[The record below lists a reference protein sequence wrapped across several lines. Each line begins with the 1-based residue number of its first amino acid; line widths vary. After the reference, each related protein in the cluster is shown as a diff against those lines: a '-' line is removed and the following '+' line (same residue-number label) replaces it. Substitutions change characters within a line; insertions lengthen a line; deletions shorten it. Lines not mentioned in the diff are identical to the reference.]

1 MLEFLSDLHH
11 YPFLQYALLAGVLA
25 SVASG
30 LVGSYVTVR
39 RTTYVAG
46 AISHTLLGGMGAA
59 RYCQKVY
66 GWEFFTPLLGALLA
80 ALLAAVIIALVS
92 AYGKQREDT
101 VLGAVWAIG
110 MAVGILFISR
120 TPGYNEDLMSYL
132 FGDILMVAKSDLW
145 LLVGLDL
152 LVAAITLLFYHKL
165 LAVSFDPEFALLR
178 GLRVEWYQLLLLG
191 LVALTVVLLVKVVG
205 IVLVIALLTLP
216 AAAAGQFARRLWQ
229 VMLLAVGICL
239 LCTVGGL
246 AASYAPNLPSGP
258 TIILLAG
265 GVYLLSLVG
274 RRFRRAPAGK
284 IN

>member
-1 MLEFLSDLHH
+1 MLPFLTDFRHFN
-11 YPFLQYALLAGVLA
+11 FLQYALLAGVLA

-30 LVGSYVTVR
+30 LVGSFVTVR

-46 AISHTLLGGMGAA
+46 AISHCLLGGMGAA
-59 RYCQKVY
+59 RYFQKVY

-80 ALLAAVIIALVS
+80 ALLAAVVIGLVS
-92 AYGKQREDT
+92 FYGKQREDT

-145 LLVGLDL
+145 LLLGLDI
-152 LVAAITLLFYHKL
+152 LVVLITLLFYHKL
-165 LAVSFDPEFALLR
+165 LAVSFDPEYALLR
-178 GLRVEWYQLLLLG
+178 GLRVELYQLLLLG

-216 AAAAGQFARRLWQ
+216 AAAAGQLARRLWQ
-229 VMLLAVGICL
+229 VMLLAVAIS
-239 LCTVGGL
+239 LCCAAGGL
-246 AASYAPNLPSGP
+246 AASYAPNFPSGP
-258 TIILLAG
+258 TIILFAG
-265 GVYLLSLVG
+265 GIYLLSLVG
-274 RRFRRAPAGK
+274 KRFSKSFARG
-284 IN
+284 

>member
-1 MLEFLSDLHH
+1 MLEFLTDLRH

-110 MAVGILFISR
+110 MAVGVGYYLLSIS
-120 TPGYNEDLMSYL
+120 TTV
-132 FGDILMVAKSDLW
+132 IV
-145 LLVGLDL
+145 
-152 LVAAITLLFYHKL
+152 
-165 LAVSFDPEFALLR
+165 
-178 GLRVEWYQLLLLG
+178 LLLLM
-191 LVALTVVLLVKVVG
+191 ADDS
-205 IVLVIALLTLP
+205 
-216 AAAAGQFARRLWQ
+216 QFKKTEEKRRLS
-229 VMLLAVGICL
+229 VKG
-239 LCTVGGL
+239 
-246 AASYAPNLPSGP
+246 
-258 TIILLAG
+258 
-265 GVYLLSLVG
+265 
-274 RRFRRAPAGK
+274 
-284 IN
+284 